1 MKQLFLILMTFLQK
15 KLYSW
20 KSFAWLKMKRIEIR
34 SYWLSSAFKSC
45 PRTVRF
51 GIVGDLRGPKN
62 IAVGDGCWFSDWFYL
77 TAWNAYGGKPLDS
90 ELVIGAHCIFG
101 SFNHISC
108 ANKIVIGECCMTG
121 KWVTITDNNHGNT
134 DAASLDVAP
143 AHREIVSKGPVIIG
157 KNVWIGDKA
166 TILPG
171 VSIGDGA
178 VIAAN
183 AVVTKDVPSK
193 SVVAGNPARI
203 VAQN

>member
-1 MKQLFLILMTFLQK
+1 MK
-15 KLYSW
+15 KLIFWFLSFMQKHFFSW
-20 KSFAWLKMKRIEIR
+20 GTFAWLKMKRMEIR

-62 IAVGDGCWFSDWFYL
+62 INVGDGSWFSDWFYL
-77 TAWNAYGGKPLDS
+77 TAWNAYGDKPLEP
-90 ELVIGAHCIFG
+90 ELAIGAHCIFG

-108 ANKIVIGECCMTG
+108 ANKIVIGDYCMTG

-134 DAASLDVAP
+134 DAASLEVAP
-143 AHREIVSKGPVIIG
+143 AHREIVSKGPVLIG
-157 KNVWIGDKA
+157 KNVWIGDKVA
-166 TILPG
+166 ILPG

-183 AVVTKDVPSK
+183 AVVTKSVPARC
-193 SVVAGNPARI
+193 VVAGNPARI
-203 VAQN
+203 IAQN